1 MGEVLRSLSPADPR
15 DEGGRFV
22 VADARGGDDAV
33 ARARAAFPAW
43 RDAGLAARAA
53 GLHRFAVLVR
63 DRGEELARLLA
74 REVGKAL
81 WDARAEAGL
90 LAAKVDATL
99 ADGMR
104 FAADFEAGSGARAT
118 FHPRGVLAVL
128 GPFNF

>member
-15 DEGGRFV
+15 DGAGRVAVAGGRG
-22 VADARGGDDAV
+22 VADAV

-43 RDAGLAARAA
+43 RDAGFAARAA
-53 GLHRFAVLVR
+53 VLNRFAVLVR

-90 LAAKVDATL
+90 LATKVDATL

-104 FAADFEAGSGARAT
+104 FAADFQARSRPRAPL
-118 FHPRGVLAVL
+118 HPRRL
-128 GPFNF
+128 P